1 MENQDIRW
9 IQRFN
14 NFQKALAKLGAVA
27 DVKQVSDLSELEQEG
42 LIQRFEYTYEL
53 AWKTL
58 QDLLKY
64 RGYQGISGPNPVLTQ
79 AFQDGFIKDGEAWS
93 SMSAARN
100 ISSHTYDS
108 DAAKEIAGNI
118 LSSYYFLFRDLE
130 KRLDTERYGNQLNLS
145 EN

>member
-1 MENQDIRW
+1 MEKPDIRW

-14 NFQKALAKLGAVA
+14 NFKKALAKLGQVA
-27 DVKQVSDLSELEQEG
+27 DEKQVAELSELEQEG

-64 RGYQGISGPNPVLTQ
+64 RGYQEITGPNPVLAQ
-79 AFQDGFIKDGEAWS
+79 SFLDGLIADGEGWKL
-93 SMSAARN
+93 MNAARN
-100 ISSHTYDS
+100 VSSHTYDS
-108 DAAKEIAGNI
+108 DAAEDIAGNI
-118 LSSYYFLFRDLE
+118 ISSYYELFRDLE
-130 KRLDTERYGNQLNLS
+130 KRLDQELYGKQLNLP